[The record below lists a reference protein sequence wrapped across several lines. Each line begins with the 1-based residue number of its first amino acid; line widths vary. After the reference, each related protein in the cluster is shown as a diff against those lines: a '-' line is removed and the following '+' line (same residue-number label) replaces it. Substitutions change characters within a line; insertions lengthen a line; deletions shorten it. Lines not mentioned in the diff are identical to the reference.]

1 MSSDNS
7 QIRINKL
14 GIRKLHNNVEGMS
27 VFDFSNS
34 NVMLNDSV
42 LQDIKVQ
49 MKSSNGAEII
59 HLRSQ
64 S

>member
-7 QIRINKL
+7 QVIFDKL
-14 GIRKLHNNVEGMS
+14 SIRKLHNNVEGIS
-27 VFDFSNS
+27 IFDFSNS
-34 NVMLNDSV
+34 NVMINNSIM
-42 LQDIKVQ
+42 QDIQVQ

-64 S
+64 T

>member
-7 QIRINKL
+7 QIRIDKL
-14 GIRKLHNNVEGMS
+14 GIRKLHNIVEGMS
-27 VFDFSNS
+27 IFDFSNS
-34 NVMLNDSV
+34 NVMLNHSV